1 MPVEFFP
8 LSGANVWH
16 RREEQMHLR
25 TVVGV
30 VELTVWHGQDAQDK
44 HWGCPIRELW
54 ALRPHQQISPVLE
67 QRLAFTATATSSYQ
81 EAALLAENWGCKIS
95 ASTVH
100 QLAQR
105 LGLKAEQQTQARLK
119 QVPVESQ
126 PKRKPSELAV
136 LMADGWLARFRG
148 LGWGMKKTNKDRV
161 EWHEIKVGIFYRQEQ
176 AAQTQGGRRVL
187 DDKLV
192 VHWQGEPLE
201 LGRRL
206 HWEALRAGLARAKET
221 LVLGDGSPW
230 IWNMAA
236 DRWPQA
242 RQLLDFYHA
251 SQHLWQL
258 GRAIYGE
265 NDPKT
270 KPWVEQRLH
279 QLRHGLEQSVFKRIA
294 ALKVPRGERGK
305 AARKEQGYFAGQA
318 HRMNYEEIADRGWSI
333 GSGPVESTCRQSQCR
348 FKRPGQ
354 FWTKVGFRNLCAL
367 DEARRN
373 NHWDELW
380 SSN

>member
-1 MPVEFFP
+1 
-8 LSGANVWH
+8 
-16 RREEQMHLR
+16 MHLR

-30 VELTVWHGQDAQDK
+30 VELTVWHGQDAKDK

-95 ASTVH
+95 ASSVY

-119 QVPVESQ
+119 QVPAESQ
-126 PKRKPSELAV
+126 PKRQPSELAV

-187 DDKLV
+187 DDKVV

-206 HWEALRAGLARAKET
+206 HWEAQRAGLE
-221 LVLGDGSPW
+221 
-230 IWNMAA
+230 
-236 DRWPQA
+236 
-242 RQLLDFYHA
+242 
-251 SQHLWQL
+251 
-258 GRAIYGE
+258 E
-265 NDPKT
+265 
-270 KPWVEQRLH
+270 RLH
-279 QLRHGLEQSVFKRIA
+279 QLRHGQEQSVLKTIA
-294 ALKVPRGERGK
+294 ALKMPRGERGK